1 MTLGSCRTDGC
12 PCSCS
17 TSATNESCTFRG
29 PLLLPEAKPSLLA
42 SQASSDKHQNDET
55 PVKNY
60 QCNKNEEAELNQR
73 KSPSDPR
80 DTSPHEKI
88 STREEKLNS
97 NWT

>member
-12 PCSCS
+12 LCSCS

-29 PLLLPEAKPSLLA
+29 PLPLPEAEPSLLA
-42 SQASSDKHQNDET
+42 SQASSDKRRNDGK

-60 QCNKNEEAELNQR
+60 QRDKNEEAELNPR

-80 DTSPHEKI
+80 DTSHHEKM
-88 STREEKLNS
+88 STREEK
-97 NWT
+97 